1 MKIKKRLNYLSPR
14 PFFWKSFS
22 GPLFPEAVQL
32 DKERSVPRRPPPF
45 FRRTRG
51 RSNVGG
57 PLLGQRFARC
67 DSASAGE
74 TELRAEA
81 GTADAQG
88 EDRPPRASPSVC
100 VVSWGPHHC
109 AVPCKICAR
118 NLCFTLPPPS
128 SRVGGLRGYPSLLL
142 CAGPRQAAIAA
153 SFRAQVQY
161 CCNFSGKKELRAGG
175 WEGERARGR
184 LRGEKGNPSNKRVF
198 VLYFNSPLVTRGAD
212 CSRAGPASLHRTQ
225 GRTVDDPGGSIRSPR
240 CAGPEGEETFLGQ
253 KRHRS

>member
-1 MKIKKRLNYLSPR
+1 MSPG

-22 GPLFPEAVQL
+22 GSLFPEAVQL
-32 DKERSVPRRPPPF
+32 YKERSVPRWRPPF

-51 RSNVGG
+51 RSIVGG

-74 TELRAEA
+74 TEQRAEA

-100 VVSWGPHHC
+100 AVSWGPHHC

-128 SRVGGLRGYPSLLL
+128 SRVGGLRGYPSLLP
-142 CAGPRQAAIAA
+142 CAGPRQAAVAA

-161 CCNFSGKKELRAGG
+161 CCNFSGKKRA
-175 WEGERARGR
+175 ESR
-184 LRGEKGNPSNKRVF
+184 RV
-198 VLYFNSPLVTRGAD
+198 G
-212 CSRAGPASLHRTQ
+212 
-225 GRTVDDPGGSIRSPR
+225 GRTSQGAPQRGKGQSLEQ
-240 CAGPEGEETFLGQ
+240 EGYLYCILTPL
-253 KRHRS
+253 

>member
-22 GPLFPEAVQL
+22 GPLFHEAVQL
-32 DKERSVPRRPPPF
+32 YKERSVPRWPPPF

-74 TELRAEA
+74 TEQRAEA
-81 GTADAQG
+81 GTADTQG

-100 VVSWGPHHC
+100 AVSWGPHHC

-118 NLCFTLPPPS
+118 NLCFTLPPPFQP
-128 SRVGGLRGYPSLLL
+128 GGRPAWVPKPSPLRGP
-142 CAGPRQAAIAA
+142 PA
-153 SFRAQVQY
+153 S
-161 CCNFSGKKELRAGG
+161 CHCSILSGTSSILQLFWKALRAGR

-184 LRGEKGNPSNKRVF
+184 LRGEKGNPSNKR
-198 VLYFNSPLVTRGAD
+198 GI
-212 CSRAGPASLHRTQ
+212 
-225 GRTVDDPGGSIRSPR
+225 RTV
-240 CAGPEGEETFLGQ
+240 F
-253 KRHRS
+253 